1 MTILFVCLLCLCARA
16 CLPVRV
22 CLCVIQRE
30 RERER
35 ELKVVSGF
43 FGIIKS
49 RDVFVQ
55 GENIAVDKNLM
66 ESTKVVTDAEKFF
79 FSERSQTKPN
89 QNNKET
95 FLGENSRHILC
106 RLFLNSNILIL

>member
-1 MTILFVCLLCLCARA
+1 MLFRE
-16 CLPVRV
+16 
-22 CLCVIQRE
+22 RE

-106 RLFLNSNILIL
+106 RLFLNFNILIL